1 MYCRTACALVH
12 LVKIVV
18 VDPHA
23 IYRRGIVASLELEGE
38 HAVRDTDEASG
49 AGSDPAFAGAD
60 VVILDGSMSGADDLI
75 RAAGAAGARVI
86 VCATG
91 DDAERVRAAL
101 AAGATGYL
109 EKVTLTP
116 EMLHA
121 AIKAATAGA
130 VMVAPGLLPRALR
143 ASSPK
148 VERARA
154 DVLTRREQ
162 RVLTLAARGHPTR
175 EIAEELCYSER
186 TVKNVLRDIVTKL
199 NARSRSQAIAHAVR
213 EGLI

>member
-1 MYCRTACALVH
+1 M
-12 LVKIVV
+12 KIVV

-23 IYRRGIVASLELEGE
+23 IYRRGFVASLELAPE
-38 HAVRDTDEASG
+38 HAVCDADEVRE
-49 AGSDPAFAGAD
+49 AGTDPAFEGAD

-75 RAAGAAGARVI
+75 RAAGAAGHALI

-116 EMLHA
+116 EMLQA
-121 AIKAATAGA
+121 AIIAATAGA

-143 ASSPK
+143 AAGP
-148 VERARA
+148 RATAARSGL
-154 DVLTRREQ
+154 LTAREQ
-162 RVLTLAARGHPTR
+162 RVLSLAARGHPTR
-175 EIAEELCYSER
+175 EIAEELSYSER

-199 NARSRSQAIAHAVR
+199 DARSRSQAIAYAVR

>member
-1 MYCRTACALVH
+1 
-12 LVKIVV
+12 VKIVV

-23 IYRRGIVASLELEGE
+23 TYRRGNVASLELEGE
-38 HAVRDTDEASG
+38 HAAEA
-49 AGSDPAFAGAD
+49 AGSAADPAFEDGD
-60 VVILDGSMSGADDLI
+60 VVILDGSMSGAIDLI

-86 VCATG
+86 VCATD
-91 DDAERVRAAL
+91 DDAERARAAL
-101 AAGATGYL
+101 AAGAIGYL
-109 EKVTLTP
+109 PKVSLTP

-130 VMVAPGLLPRALR
+130 AMVAPALLARALR
-143 ASSPK
+143 ASTPK
-148 VERARA
+148 VQPTRPG
-154 DVLTRREQ
+154 VLTGREQ

-175 EIAEELCYSER
+175 EIAAELSYSER

-199 NARSRSQAIAHAVR
+199 NARSRSQAIANAVR